1 MKNTFFQVGLNRINK
16 PLQKSIFKA
25 VFWVYTRALDPGAS
39 GGHQEDG
46 LVDHLNDY
54 NILFKNV
61 TTPNSLAAQ
70 NFSSAYVLRKVFA

>member
-1 MKNTFFQVGLNRINK
+1 MAFFRLGLVQLEA
-16 PLQKSIFKA
+16 PSQKSIFKA

-46 LVDHLNDY
+46 LVDHLRDY
-54 NILFKNV
+54 NLLFKTV
-61 TTPNSLAAQ
+61 KPPNSLAAQ